1 MYSYNLFDNEILEHK
16 KICLIIM
23 SIIALCLFIF
33 ALIITLTI
41 EKGFYLLIIFS
52 ILDFIILGMYY
63 LIYRKY
69 SIKIKINDKNLDV
82 YIKNKYKRT
91 FNLQEFKFVE
101 KDVVI
106 FSSEEY
112 NNNKIISPCLILY
125 RNIELYDLME
135 YQSYWN
141 ENEILII
148 QNKELIDKVL
158 KLTNSN

>member
-1 MYSYNLFDNEILEHK
+1 MYSYNLFDNEILKHK

-23 SIIALCLFIF
+23 SIIAICLFIF

>member
-1 MYSYNLFDNEILEHK
+1 MYSYNLFDNEILKHK

-23 SIIALCLFIF
+23 SIIAICLFIF

-91 FNLQEFKFVE
+91 FNLQEFKFIE

-112 NNNKIISPCLILY
+112 NNKIISPCLILY

>member
-1 MYSYNLFDNEILEHK
+1 MYSYNLFDNEILKHK

-23 SIIALCLFIF
+23 SIIAICLFIF

-112 NNNKIISPCLILY
+112 NNKIISPCLILY

>member
-1 MYSYNLFDNEILEHK
+1 MYSYNLFDNEILKHK

-91 FNLQEFKFVE
+91 FNLQEFKFIE

-112 NNNKIISPCLILY
+112 NNKIISPCLILY